1 MNNASGYTNAPVA
14 EDVQRIVVVDDEKR
28 LADTLALILRSAGY
42 VAEVAYD
49 GTSGLALCGEYRPD
63 LVISDVVM
71 PGMSGIALAMEI
83 SRELSTCRILL
94 YSGQAETAQM
104 MDEARSR
111 GHEFELLAKPVH
123 PVELLEKVKSLI
135 STPADARALRVH
147 SP

>member
-1 MNNASGYTNAPVA
+1 MNLTRDDIANTRA
-14 EDVQRIVVVDDEKR
+14 EARRIVVIDDEQR
-28 LADTLALILRSAGY
+28 IADTLALILRSVDY
-42 VAEVAYD
+42 VVEVAYD
-49 GTSGLALCGEYRPD
+49 GTSGLALCREYRPD

-71 PGMSGIALAMEI
+71 PGLSGIEVAMEI
-83 SRELSTCRILL
+83 SRELPTCKILL

-135 STPADARALRVH
+135 GVAADARALRVH

>member
-1 MNNASGYTNAPVA
+1 MNSACGNNNPVENA
-14 EDVQRIVVVDDEKR
+14 QRIVVIDDEKR
-28 LADTLALILRSAGY
+28 IADTLALILRSAGY
-42 VAEVAYD
+42 VAEVAYE
-49 GTSGLALCGEYRPD
+49 GTSGLALCREYRPD

-71 PGMSGIALAMEI
+71 PGMSGIEVAMGI
-83 SRELSTCRILL
+83 SQDLPTCRILL

-123 PVELLEKVKSLI
+123 PVDLLEKVKALI
-135 STPADARALRVH
+135 GAPADARALRVH